1 MQILKRIAVSPGVA
15 IGEAIAIDSYGLRI
29 PHRTEAS
36 EVVPA
41 ETKDG

>member
-1 MQILKRIAVSPGVA
+1 MQILKRIAVSPEVA
-15 IGEAIAIDSYGLRI
+15 IGEAIDSYGLRI
-29 PHRTEAS
+29 PYRTEAS